1 MNYEQ
6 KYLKYKQKY
15 TALLPKQIGGTVE
28 KIIIDTDPG
37 IDDAIAILLA
47 LGDCKVQVLA
57 LTTVFGNFPDV
68 TPLTNNAL
76 KILNLA
82 GKTGQNEIPV
92 YEGASSPLI
101 IPPPAK
107 NLKEYIEVTKGA
119 QSVKVHGDNGLANL
133 ELEIGGLTK
142 KSEFAANAIIR
153 LAKENPGQVTLVALG
168 PLTNLA
174 LALMMC
180 PELPELL
187 KSVIIMGGALFSPR
201 DNPVN
206 TSDANLGNAATAAEA
221 NFFKDPFSAQKVL
234 NAGFLPEKI
243 FLVPLDL
250 TTQTDYGKFGLTTT
264 APKNATD
271 AEIAVA
277 KINTMPDGLKDG
289 PITNFIAKSHHFY
302 SDVYL
307 NRFKR
312 GKVPFHDACAVFM
325 AISPKSFT
333 TVPINV
339 RVETKG
345 EFTFGMTVIDHRPHM
360 FPANITFCKTI
371 NSSDLKEAL
380 IASIN
385 KLQSS

>member
-1 MNYEQ
+1 MSFEK

-28 KIIIDTDPG
+28 KVIIDTDPG

-47 LGDCKVQVLA
+47 LGDSRIEVLA

-68 TPLTNNAL
+68 RILTDNAL

-82 GKTGQNEIPV
+82 GKKKIPV
-92 YEGASSPLI
+92 FEGASSPLI
-101 IPPPAK
+101 IPK
-107 NLKEYIEVTKGA
+107 NLNEYITTTMSA

-133 ELEIGGLTK
+133 QLDLGGLTK
-142 KSEFAANAIIR
+142 KAEFAANAIIR
-153 LAKENPGQVTLVALG
+153 LATENPGQVTLIALG

-174 LALMMC
+174 LALMLC
-180 PELPELL
+180 PTLPSLL
-187 KSVIIMGGALFSPR
+187 KNVIIMGGALFSPR

-234 NAGFLPEKI
+234 NAGFCRTNI
-243 FLVPLDL
+243 FLIPLDL

-264 APKNATD
+264 APEVNPTD
-271 AEIAVA
+271 AQIAEA
-277 KINTMPDGLKDG
+277 NIKTKPEGLNDG

-302 SDVYL
+302 TNVYI
-307 NRFKR
+307 NKFKR

-325 AISPKSFT
+325 AISPSSFT

-360 FPANITFCKTI
+360 FPPNITFCTTI
-371 NSSDLKEAL
+371 NSSHLNKAL
-380 IASIN
+380 IDSIN
-385 KLQSS
+385 KLQSKP